1 MGSLPCIGFRRLAV
15 SKDGET
21 RLLKPKQRKSMQNER
36 IRWIHGPD
44 EELELVRKIFRLYV
58 APGASVPAVVSILA
72 SEGIRVNAG

>member
-1 MGSLPCIGFRRLAV
+1 
-15 SKDGET
+15 
-21 RLLKPKQRKSMQNER
+21 MQNER